1 MGKTKAQI
9 RATEKFNKNNYERLS
24 CSIPIGEREII
35 KGFAQKQGLSLAQ
48 YIRQACY
55 EKTGQKAPAMKKE
68 EK

>member
-1 MGKTKAQI
+1 MEITPARY
-9 RATEKFNKNNYERLS
+9 RANNKYISANYEKLS
-24 CSIPIGEREII
+24 CSVPIGERAVI

-55 EKTGQKAPAMKKE
+55 EKAGQKAPAMKKE